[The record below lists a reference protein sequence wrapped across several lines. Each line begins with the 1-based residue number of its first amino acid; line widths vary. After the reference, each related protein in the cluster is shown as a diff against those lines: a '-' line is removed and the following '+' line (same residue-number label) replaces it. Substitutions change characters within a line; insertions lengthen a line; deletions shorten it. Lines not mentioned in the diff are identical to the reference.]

1 MHSDSE
7 GEFLAP
13 PESAHEDEVAHRT
26 SKKVSSLITGS
37 LIFTAVG
44 AVILCLVWVLK
55 VGGYGGLKTDNGTWH
70 FVLMTLFIISTGI
83 GATSFRIFTSLP
95 RHIVKLIHATSLTF
109 AFAVSTVALY
119 SIFYFHD
126 LKSIPNMYTLHSW
139 LGLAFVILFGLQ
151 LCGGLF
157 SFLFPLVSPATRTWI
172 LPYHR
177 ASGIVILAAIGM
189 RFISVLYFIK
199 MSSKLPLALSES
211 MKNWYSKRQSTNS
224 KPPLGSFRIFLE
236 RFCSVSVSSRS
247 PFSFDPSSGE
257 KKTEVLVQMHR
268 FNKKLHK
275 CT

>member
-13 PESAHEDEVAHRT
+13 PESANEGELAHRT
-26 SKKVSSLITGS
+26 SKKVSPLITGS
-37 LIFTAVG
+37 LFLTAVG
-44 AVILCLVWVLK
+44 AIILCLVWVLK

-95 RHIVKLIHATSLTF
+95 RHIVKLIHAISLSF

-177 ASGIVILAAIGM
+177 ASGIIILAAIVAVGV
-189 RFISVLYFIK
+189 IGINE
-199 MSSKLPLALSES
+199 KLVFEAAKYKLKTAFGIVPNLFGTFLFGFGLVAIAILVRPDL
-211 MKNWYSKRQSTNS
+211 KREEN
-224 KPPLGSFRIFLE
+224 R
-236 RFCSVSVSSRS
+236 R
-247 PFSFDPSSGE
+247 
-257 KKTEVLVQMHR
+257 HY
-268 FNKKLHK
+268 
-275 CT
+275 